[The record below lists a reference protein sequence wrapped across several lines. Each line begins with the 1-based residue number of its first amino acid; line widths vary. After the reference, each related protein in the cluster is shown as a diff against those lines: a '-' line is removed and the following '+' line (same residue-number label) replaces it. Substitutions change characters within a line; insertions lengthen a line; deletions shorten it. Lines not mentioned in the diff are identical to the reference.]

1 MADINTTTT
10 VKSESGDYLRLQDL
24 LLLCLNRKMWFV
36 ISVAICLALAS
47 IYLLRTQ
54 PVYTRDASV
63 EIKKNEQNDKSLASE
78 LSAVSGMGI
87 FSGNSNVRNE
97 LVYFQSPDL
106 IMEVIKRLGIDVSYT
121 TDGSFHKKT
130 LYGQSLPIM
139 VSFNDLTY
147 SDRASL
153 TVTLTEKGE
162 VKLSDF
168 VRNGEEC
175 GDGKVLIARLGT
187 EVKTPLG
194 RVLVSRS
201 AYYDNLVDGK
211 SNIYVTR
218 SNIMAAVTSYKSKLT
233 TKLNQKDNDIIDLSF
248 EDVSIQ
254 RAEDFLNMLIAVYNE
269 NWIKDKNQI
278 AVSTSQFIGE
288 RLAVIESDLGNV
300 DSDISS
306 FKSANLV
313 PDVEAASQ
321 MAMTT
326 ANQASVQISDLTN
339 KLYMARYVR
348 EHVKKAGNTQLLPAN
363 SGISAPAIEAQINDY
378 NTKLLQ
384 RNSLVANSS
393 EESPLAVEM
402 DKQLTAMRGALISSL
417 DNQVGTFEA
426 QIRGL
431 RSVEGSNTS
440 KMASNPTQAK
450 YLLSVERQQKVKESL
465 YLFLLQKREENELSQ
480 AFTAY
485 NTRVIMSPTGSLLPT
500 KPNRRLIFLAALLM
514 GLLIPIAIIY
524 IRENMNNR
532 VRGRKDLEGMETPL
546 VGEIPQYGRKESKSW
561 LKRIFGNKKRRED
574 VYKIVVQPKSHNI
587 INEAFRIVRT
597 NIEFMTQAR
606 DDCKVF
612 MVTSAN
618 PQSGKTFISM
628 NLATTFSLK
637 GMRVVTVDL
646 DLRRASLSHYVSTPN
661 TGVSEY
667 LNGKLADWHEIVRP
681 VEGYEGLDVIPV
693 GAIPP
698 NPAELLFSPKLEQL
712 LNELRESYDV
722 IFLDCPPVEL
732 VADANVIARWADMT
746 VFVIRAGLMVRDMLP
761 SIDSFYTEKKL
772 RNMAILLNGTETE
785 HSRYGYSYGYS
796 YGYGYGYGYGYH
808 YGGYSEK

>member
-1 MADINTTTT
+1 MYTKTNSTID
-10 VKSESGDYLRLQDL
+10 KSESSDYLRLQDL
-24 LLLCLNRKMWFV
+24 LSLCFHHKLWFV
-36 ISVAICLALAS
+36 ISVALCLALS
-47 IYLLRTQ
+47 FVYLLRTQ
-54 PVYTRDASV
+54 PVYTRSASV
-63 EIKKNEQNDKSLASE
+63 EIKKKSYNDKSLAAE
-78 LSAVSGMGI
+78 LSSVSG
-87 FSGNSNVRNE
+87 SNSNVRNE

-106 IMEVIKRLGIDVSYT
+106 IIEVVKRLGVDVSYA
-121 TDGSFHKKT
+121 TDGHFHKQT
-130 LYGQSLPIM
+130 LYGQSLPIA
-139 VSFNDLTY
+139 VAFNDLTY
-147 SDRASL
+147 SDNASL
-153 TVTLTEKGE
+153 TVTLTKQGE
-162 VKLSDF
+162 VKLRDF
-168 VRNGEEC
+168 VCNGKKC
-175 GDGKVLIARLGT
+175 GDGKVLVARLGSV
-187 EVKTPLG
+187 VKTPLG
-194 RVLVSRS
+194 RMSVVRTD
-201 AYYDNLVDGK
+201 YDGSLFDNEA
-211 SNIYVTR
+211 NIYVNRVNLLNAATAYR
-218 SNIMAAVTSYKSKLT
+218 LRLSAASNNKE
-233 TKLNQKDNDIIDLSF
+233 NDIIDLSF
-248 EDVSIQ
+248 RDVSIQ

-288 RLAVIESDLGNV
+288 RLAVIENDLGNV

-313 PDVEAASQ
+313 PDVEASSQ
-321 MAMTT
+321 IAMTT

-363 SGISAPAIEAQINDY
+363 SGISAPAIEAQINEY

-393 EESPLAVEM
+393 EESPLAMEM
-402 DKQLTAMRGALISSL
+402 DKQLTSMRGALISSL

-431 RSVEGSNTS
+431 RSVEGANTS

-485 NTRVIMSPTGSLLPT
+485 NTRVIMSPTGSMSPSS
-500 KPNRRLIFLAALLM
+500 PNRRLVFLM
-514 GLLIPIAIIY
+514 GLLFGLLIPMALLY

-532 VRGRKDLEGMETPL
+532 VRGRKDLDNMETPL
-546 VGEIPQYGRKESKSW
+546 VGEIPQYGRKEHMS
-561 LKRIFGNKKRRED
+561 LLTRLLNKKQQRQD
-574 VYKIVVQPKSHNI
+574 TYKIVVQPKNHNV

-597 NIEFMTQAR
+597 NMEFMNQATPDR
-606 DDCKVF
+606 KVF

-628 NLATTFSLK
+628 NLASTFSIK
-637 GMRVVTVDL
+637 GLRVVAVDL
-646 DLRRASLSHYVSTPN
+646 DLRRASLSNYVSSPN
-661 TGVSEY
+661 VGVSEY
-667 LNGKLADWHEIVRP
+667 LNGKLADWRDIVMPIRTHD
-681 VEGYEGLDVIPV
+681 GLDVIPV

-712 LNELRESYDV
+712 ISELRNEYDV
-722 IFLDCPPVEL
+722 ILLDCPPVEL

-746 VFVIRAGLMVRDMLP
+746 VFVVRAGLMVRDMLP
-761 SIDSFYTEKKL
+761 SIDSFYTEKKFN
-772 RNMAILLNGTETE
+772 NMVLLLNGTETE
-785 HSRYGYSYGYS
+785 NSR

-808 YGGYSEK
+808 YSGYTDN